1 MVVVFVDLRSYSAAC
16 YASNDLNGNSVT
28 QWYMYLS
35 IAAPRRAPPCFRKN
49 CGKSVPP
56 PKKLMRSGV
65 RAMSMVVS
73 RFLSQNLLK
82 NQVNAVTVFRTP
94 VLQRQPVPTH
104 HVFRGKGMFCHLH
117 ESPLTEPLLP
127 PCGRFKSLMVYGTG
141 QRIAVRQ

>member
-1 MVVVFVDLRSYSAAC
+1 
-16 YASNDLNGNSVT
+16 
-28 QWYMYLS
+28 MYLS
-35 IAAPRRAPPCFRKN
+35 IAVPRTAPPCFTKN

-56 PKKLMRSGV
+56 PKKLMRNGV
-65 RAMSMVVS
+65 WAMSMVVS

-104 HVFRGKGMFCHLH
+104 HVLSLEGMFCHLH

-127 PCGRFKSLMVYGTG
+127 PCGRLKSLDRKSTRLNSSHLG
-141 QRIAVRQ
+141 